1 MPFVQSA
8 NAANAE
14 QAVIMKATR
23 NTARPAHGDA
33 ETRTRTLGTVGAAGT
48 VESASETA
56 VSQTFTNGKN
66 AQRTAGYSPAL
77 SAQQT
82 KLMSELA
89 HDPKN
94 LKLFLN
100 RYGDEAASLI
110 KRHGYPPKYWKGRP
124 SYKEGQVET
133 VWENKAHGKDYFINE
148 NSELITWNKDIP
160 RNGQWDMGHIVEDIN
175 KPNIYAREYDKYLS
189 GEITEDTFLEWYRN
203 AKNYEPQLPRYNR
216 GLKEKK

>member
-1 MPFVQSA
+1 MNTVDIF
-8 NAANAE
+8 AAE
-14 QAVIMKATR
+14 DI
-23 NTARPAHGDA
+23 D
-33 ETRTRTLGTVGAAGT
+33 
-48 VESASETA
+48 
-56 VSQTFTNGKN
+56 FFC
-66 AQRTAGYSPAL
+66 
-77 SAQQT
+77 
-82 KLMSELA
+82 
-89 HDPKN
+89 
-94 LKLFLN
+94 LKRFLN
-100 RYGDEAASLI
+100 RYGEKAESLI
-110 KRHGYPPKYWKGRP
+110 KRNGYPPKYWKSRP

-160 RNGQWDMGHIVEDIN
+160 RNGQWDMGHIVEDIK

>member
-1 MPFVQSA
+1 MSA
-8 NAANAE
+8 PSKAPPARTTILNKPVKAYKT
-14 QAVIMKATR
+14 QAQITEYIK
-23 NTARPAHGDA
+23 
-33 ETRTRTLGTVGAAGT
+33 TLKVD
-48 VESASETA
+48 
-56 VSQTFTNGKN
+56 
-66 AQRTAGYSPAL
+66 

-82 KLMSELA
+82 KLMTELA

-94 LKLFLN
+94 LKRFLN
-100 RYGDEAASLI
+100 RYGEEAERLI
-110 KRHGYPPKYWKGRP
+110 KRNGYPPKYWKSRP

-175 KPNIYAREYDKYLS
+175 KPNIYAREYDKYLR
-189 GEITEDTFLEWYRN
+189 GEITEDAFLEWYRS